1 MRIRTIKNA
10 YREIREQDPN
20 TCITE
25 WFLRQLITGG
35 AIPSIRAGTKWL
47 AEYVCIYFRD
57 YNLSLL
63 SSQCF
68 STV

>member
-1 MRIRTIKNA
+1 MRVRTIKNA

-47 AEYVCIYFRD
+47 VDLDVIEEYISEELR
-57 YNLSLL
+57 
-63 SSQCF
+63 Q
-68 STV
+68 

>member
-35 AIPSIRAGTKWL
+35 AIPSIRAGTKSGR
-47 AEYVCIYFRD
+47 YRGVHK
-57 YNLSLL
+57 
-63 SSQCF
+63 
-68 STV
+68 

>member
-47 AEYVCIYFRD
+47 VDLDVIEEYIQEEMR
-57 YNLSLL
+57 
-63 SSQCF
+63 Q
-68 STV
+68 

>member
-10 YREIREQDPN
+10 YKEIREQDPN

-35 AIPSIRAGTKWL
+35 AIPSIRAGTTWL
-47 AEYVCIYFRD
+47 VDLDVVEEYIQEEMR
-57 YNLSLL
+57 
-63 SSQCF
+63 
-68 STV
+68 

>member
-10 YREIREQDPN
+10 YKEIREQDPN

-47 AEYVCIYFRD
+47 VDLDVIEEYIQEEMR
-57 YNLSLL
+57 
-63 SSQCF
+63 Q
-68 STV
+68 

>member
-10 YREIREQDPN
+10 YQEIREQDPN

-47 AEYVCIYFRD
+47 VDLDVIEEYM
-57 YNLSLL
+57 
-63 SSQCF
+63 QEEMKQ
-68 STV
+68 

>member
-47 AEYVCIYFRD
+47 VDLDVIEEYIREEMR
-57 YNLSLL
+57 
-63 SSQCF
+63 
-68 STV
+68 

>member
-47 AEYVCIYFRD
+47 VDLDVIEEYISEELR
-57 YNLSLL
+57 
-63 SSQCF
+63 Q
-68 STV
+68 

>member
-47 AEYVCIYFRD
+47 VDLDVIEEYIQEEMR
-57 YNLSLL
+57 
-63 SSQCF
+63 
-68 STV
+68 

>member
-10 YREIREQDPN
+10 YMEIREQDPN

-47 AEYVCIYFRD
+47 VDLDVVEEYIQEEMR
-57 YNLSLL
+57 
-63 SSQCF
+63 
-68 STV
+68 

>member
-47 AEYVCIYFRD
+47 VDLDVIEEYM
-57 YNLSLL
+57 
-63 SSQCF
+63 QEEMKQ
-68 STV
+68 

>member
-47 AEYVCIYFRD
+47 VDLDVIEEYISEEIR
-57 YNLSLL
+57 
-63 SSQCF
+63 Q
-68 STV
+68 

>member
-10 YREIREQDPN
+10 YKEIREQDPN

-47 AEYVCIYFRD
+47 VDLDVIEEYM
-57 YNLSLL
+57 
-63 SSQCF
+63 QEEMKQ
-68 STV
+68 

>member
-25 WFLRQLITGG
+25 WFFFFFITGG

-47 AEYVCIYFRD
+47 VDLDVVEEYIQEEMR
-57 YNLSLL
+57 
-63 SSQCF
+63 
-68 STV
+68 

>member
-47 AEYVCIYFRD
+47 VDLDVVEEYIQEEMR
-57 YNLSLL
+57 
-63 SSQCF
+63 Q
-68 STV
+68 

>member
-10 YREIREQDPN
+10 YREIREQDPH

-47 AEYVCIYFRD
+47 VDLDVIEEYISEELR
-57 YNLSLL
+57 
-63 SSQCF
+63 Q
-68 STV
+68 

>member
-10 YREIREQDPN
+10 YREIRERDPN

-47 AEYVCIYFRD
+47 VDLDVIEEYIQEEMR
-57 YNLSLL
+57 
-63 SSQCF
+63 Q
-68 STV
+68 

>member
-47 AEYVCIYFRD
+47 VDLDVIEEYMQEEMR
-57 YNLSLL
+57 
-63 SSQCF
+63 Q
-68 STV
+68 

>member
-47 AEYVCIYFRD
+47 VDLDVIEEYISEGLR
-57 YNLSLL
+57 
-63 SSQCF
+63 Q
-68 STV
+68 

>member
-47 AEYVCIYFRD
+47 VDLDVIEEYITEEMK
-57 YNLSLL
+57 
-63 SSQCF
+63 Q
-68 STV
+68 

>member
-47 AEYVCIYFRD
+47 VDLDVIEEYIAEEMR
-57 YNLSLL
+57 
-63 SSQCF
+63 Q
-68 STV
+68 

>member
-47 AEYVCIYFRD
+47 VDLDVVEEYIQEEMR
-57 YNLSLL
+57 
-63 SSQCF
+63 
-68 STV
+68 

>member
-10 YREIREQDPN
+10 YKEIREQDPN

-47 AEYVCIYFRD
+47 VDLDVVEEYIQEEMR
-57 YNLSLL
+57 
-63 SSQCF
+63 
-68 STV
+68 